1 MFQVTFYETE
11 GGNEVVQDF
20 LRKLPRDDR
29 KTIGEDLATLQYGYP
44 MGMPLCKPL
53 RSQIWE
59 LRSSLPSKREAR
71 LLYFF
76 DSASQQIIVVH
87 AFIKTTRTTPKSDI
101 DLAEKRKKEF

>member
-1 MFQVTFYETE
+1 MYQVTFYETE

-76 DSASQQIIVVH
+76 DSSSQQIIVVH

>member
-1 MFQVTFYETE
+1 MYQVTFYETE

-44 MGMPLCKPL
+44 MGMPLCRAL

-59 LRSSLPSKREAR
+59 LRSSLPSKREVR

-76 DSASQQIIVVH
+76 DSSSQQIIVVH
-87 AFIKTTRTTPKSDI
+87 AFIKTTRTTPNSDI